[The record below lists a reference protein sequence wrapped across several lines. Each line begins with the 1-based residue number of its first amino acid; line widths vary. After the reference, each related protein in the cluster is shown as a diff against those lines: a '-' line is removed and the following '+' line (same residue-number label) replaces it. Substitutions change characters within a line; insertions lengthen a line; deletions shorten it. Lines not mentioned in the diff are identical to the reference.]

1 MIFKVIIPLFSHPSD
16 HSPPCFLTNYLSSYI
31 YPLMEGHSQINLSEH
46 KILILIL
53 LLALAT
59 RLIGISFGLPYIYHV
74 DEARFAKISLEYFT
88 GDLNPHFFHVPT
100 LHTYM
105 VSGIWAIYYL
115 TGKAFGTFQSATDF
129 MNSFYTDPTLFVIL
143 GRLLTVLLSIG
154 TIFLVY
160 RIGTKMYSRRVG
172 MIASLF
178 LIFSHVH
185 NKISH
190 YQVPD
195 APMIF
200 FFMLSFLL
208 IWQIYEKGDTK
219 YYVLAGLC
227 AGLAMAT
234 KYGGQFL
241 FLPLLLAHIFRITD
255 NKQPIKDIF
264 LSFPLYLSG
273 ILFMFGFFLGCP
285 YCFLDFPTFW
295 KGFSWQSQHLYV
307 AGHFGSSTA
316 TPAWLFYLKH
326 GYRENIGLFSQFS
339 VLGGVVFGLIKHR
352 KKDILLLSIPLVLFF
367 IVGGWKAMAVRYLLP
382 LTPFFILIASVF
394 LDAILSKMESGLTKS
409 HAPLLSRF
417 GQKGLLT
424 VFVILL
430 FILPSAYKVIRF
442 DQSLTQTDTRTVA
455 RDWIEENIPAGSYMA
470 KESYGPPIS
479 EEKYN
484 VHYRHTLGQVAIEY
498 LANRNVEFVAI
509 SDIMYSRFLNAPE
522 EFPRQ
527 SKFYHSL
534 DEHAVLIKK
543 FEPKWNE
550 SLIDLH
556 NPTIKIYRISSN
568 PNLFFPGNFAQ
579 YSQKIVLTRASRNG
593 WRIQSSIIPK
603 TSVGG
608 IEKVKD
614 PYIRVI
620 DAAGNEVVKLVI
632 HEGDITPGYGTI
644 YENSTR
650 FTHPPADLSLC
661 VGYEYTIDP
670 KPSAYK
676 IENPLKKEFVIP
688 EKIKAS
694 DFKLNKLQY
703 LFLYTESPNSG
714 QNKYFQT
721 ITLSNRAESWRLE
734 SHVYGNILR
743 WGEGYVEN
751 PSVLITDTEGEE
763 IATLRVHE
771 GKVGRQTEKRGQA
784 RRALSLPP
792 LPKIFRVYAA
802 YTEFLDMQQPEFS
815 GGPAKIEIEIP
826 SLSRD

>member
-1 MIFKVIIPLFSHPSD
+1 
-16 HSPPCFLTNYLSSYI
+16 
-31 YPLMEGHSQINLSEH
+31 MEGHSRINLPEQ

-53 LLALAT
+53 LLAMAT
-59 RLIGISFGLPYIYHV
+59 RLLGISFGLPYIYHV

-100 LHTYM
+100 LHTYT
-105 VSGIWAIYYL
+105 VSGIWAIYYHA
-115 TGKAFGTFQSATDF
+115 GKISGTFQSATEF

-143 GRLLTVLLSIG
+143 GRLLTVLLSVG

-160 RIGTKMYSRRVG
+160 RVGTKMYNRRVG
-172 MIASLF
+172 TIASLF
-178 LIFSHVH
+178 LIFSYVH

-200 FFMLSFLL
+200 FFMLTFLL
-208 IWQIYEKGDTK
+208 IWNIYEKGDTK

-234 KYGGQFL
+234 KYGGQLL
-241 FLPLLLAHIFRITD
+241 FLPLLLAHVFRISD
-255 NKQPIKDIF
+255 NKQPVKDIF
-264 LSFPLYLSG
+264 LSVPLYLSG
-273 ILFMFGFFLGCP
+273 IFFVSGFFLGCP

-316 TPAWLFYLKH
+316 TPAWLFYLQH
-326 GYRENIGLFSQFS
+326 GFRENIGLFSQFL
-339 VLGGVVFGLIKHR
+339 VLGGVVYCLIKHR
-352 KKDILLLSIPLVLFF
+352 KKEILLLSIPLVLFF
-367 IVGGWKAMAVRYLLP
+367 IIGGWKAMAVRYLLP

-394 LDAILSKMESGLTKS
+394 LDAILSKMESGVARSQT
-409 HAPLLSRF
+409 PLLSRF
-417 GQKGLLT
+417 GQKRLLT
-424 VFVILL
+424 VFFLL
-430 FILPSAYKVIRF
+430 FFILPSAYKVIRF
-442 DQSLTQTDTRTVA
+442 DLSLTHTDTRTVA

-470 KESYGPPIS
+470 KEMYAPPIS
-479 EEKYN
+479 KEKYN

-509 SDIMYSRFLNAPE
+509 SDIMYSRFLSAPE

-534 DEHAVLIKK
+534 DEHAVLIKT
-543 FEPKWNE
+543 FEPAWNE

-568 PNLFFPGNFAQ
+568 PNLFFPGNFKQ

-593 WRIQSSIIPK
+593 WRLQSSIVPK
-603 TSVGG
+603 APVEGL
-608 IEKVKD
+608 EKVGN

-620 DAAGNEVVKLVI
+620 DTEGNEVVKLVV
-632 HEGDITPGYGTI
+632 HEGDITPGDGSV

-670 KPSAYK
+670 KPSAYE
-676 IENPLKKEFVIP
+676 IDGPLKKEFIIP

-694 DFKLNKLQY
+694 DFKLNKLKY
-703 LFLYTESPNSG
+703 LFLYTDSPNSG

-721 ITLSNRAESWRLE
+721 ITLSNRGESWRLD

-743 WGEGYVEN
+743 WGESYVEN

-763 IATLRVHE
+763 IATLHVHE
-771 GKVGRQTEKRGQA
+771 GRVGRQTDKRGQA
-784 RRALSLPP
+784 RRSLSLPA
-792 LPKIFRVYAA
+792 LPGIFRVYAA
-802 YTEFLDMQQPEFS
+802 YTDFLDGQYPEIS
-815 GGPAKIEIEIP
+815 GGPAKVEIEIL
-826 SLSRD
+826 SLSRDRIQ